1 MAKTS
6 WGFPVLKRK
15 TEPREFGNAVEMLMW
30 DSNQRLVLLRVTRE
44 ALEIYY
50 RDKRDRCTSM
60 REMVL
65 GAAYREILDAANR
78 LYQGRRSVK
87 PVRLVVTSKVL
98 NG

>member
-1 MAKTS
+1 M
-6 WGFPVLKRK
+6 LKRK

-30 DSNQRLVLLRVTRE
+30 DANQRLVLLRVTRE

-50 RDKRDRCTSM
+50 RDKRDRCASM

-65 GAAYREILDAANR
+65 GAAYKEIIDAANR
-78 LYQGRRSVK
+78 LYEKRRSVK